1 MQLPEQFIST
11 VGDWQERLLQLDR
24 RNPLLYLNTESKAI
38 VPISPDSPVLH
49 RGRVGGASVS
59 GSIVDLLGRAGGKGV
74 SFDYAER
81 VKGSSPDAELRPG
94 DLQSDCESLELQRRL
109 GRLRRKQREW
119 QEEQGLPILYLALGL
134 LRWADDKGDATAPL
148 ALLPCGLTRAS
159 LRSEFRLASAD
170 DDFERNDTL
179 GVQLNKLFG
188 LTLPD
193 IAGAET
199 LSDYFESVRVAISG
213 QQGWSVEDKVYLGAF
228 AYSKLAMWRDLESLK
243 ARGTDNEIVK
253 VLSGLSKPSS
263 PGATPSAIP
272 SNPTQLAGGKL
283 DDLLDLKDQFTVLRA
298 DYSQLTAV
306 AQAREGRNLVIHGP
320 PGTGK
325 SQTIANIIST
335 FIAEEKSVLFVS
347 EKTAA
352 LDVVKKRLD
361 ETGLGLFCLDLHS
374 ERGRKANVYEQ
385 LRESDEAS
393 PIGRKKERRL
403 PALNAQRR
411 QLNDAARAL
420 HAIRQP
426 LNMSVYQVHGQYAS
440 LNDAPSVSLSLPFAI
455 TTMDQD
461 WLAQMRS
468 ALNSI
473 ARRSAQYDRHGKSH
487 WEGALLV
494 KTPALDLPDKVRESM
509 EDIRQTVLRVDDSLS
524 DSAKF
529 LGVPEPQSMEGVRS
543 LSLLLAH
550 MQEAPGVPET
560 WLSADAVANLI
571 EVARDEEKAQT
582 DRESAI
588 AKIRKTWNSIPVW
601 DFDGLLQRLTFS
613 KSDYDALQARLGEQW
628 RKRLAADPSQLIAN
642 AADAANKADAAGE
655 AFKAVQ
661 EIFESA
667 VACERAVIKE
677 HTDLASQISALA
689 PVPAPWATKDSE
701 IRALI
706 DKAKRQASDL
716 IAAEG
721 AVASEYDMEI
731 VNEVDREMLVRYRTD
746 HQSMVGR
753 LFSGLFSGQ
762 FRRDQKLLQGHRKA
776 STKLSVKE
784 SLTLVQR
791 VIDLQEMQ
799 DDWDAASVNYQTVF
813 GHRFQGKD
821 TDWDLM
827 EQAFDSTQEVARR
840 WPGSERSLRALLVNN
855 ENVSQLME
863 GGRRLTDRADDLDKA
878 IRLIAGDSLRYDY
891 AEGKIPLGD
900 AAASL
905 RGVIPILER
914 IAPVVDQVVHESLIR
929 PESIN
934 DVIAQI
940 ETASRLREI
949 EKRAAQRETKLVR
962 QFGDRY
968 SGFDTDWGKIRAV
981 LQWTAIFLQHAPDD
995 PRLRLVEHAV
1005 SPSKPEAYAERAAQV
1020 ARDESAFLDLQSR
1033 YAEVFD
1039 LDAGPWGSWDRA
1051 PFVDILAWA
1060 ERLHGAAADASDW
1073 VTYRSAVAEADGLLG
1088 PGAVD
1093 KCREITPS
1101 SDDVPRMVERSIL
1114 GLWLGAA
1121 YDGIPELQRFASV
1134 DHEEI
1139 RRNFREIDRQFP
1151 DAVSSEIREKMFQR
1165 YAINRQSWGM
1175 GTLRSELTK
1184 KRRQKSARALVQA
1197 IPDCIKA
1204 FKPCFMMSPLAVS
1217 QYLSHGDAVRGD
1229 AQSSL
1234 PLTFNAAFDVV
1245 IFDEASQVFPW
1256 DAIPALLHAKQAI
1269 FAGDPKQLPPSA
1281 FWRQSVDDD
1290 EDYDDDDDG
1299 GAAEGEER
1307 NALKDRE
1314 SILDVAVNYRHALF
1328 HDRHLDMHYRSR
1340 HEDLIRFSNRHFYG
1354 ERLLTFPTPGIRD
1367 EWHGVHRH
1375 FLPDARYDRG
1385 GARTNRGEAEK
1396 VVELVIEH
1404 LRTRPA
1410 KSLGVAAMS
1419 RPQADLIERLI
1430 EERLLDERD
1439 AEDARQGMSEPLF
1452 VKNLENVQGDERDRI
1467 IISIGYGPTTPS
1479 GATPN
1484 NFGPLNRE
1492 EGDRRLNVLVTRARE
1507 RMDIVHSIEPSRIT
1521 SKSDGARLLRRFLEY
1536 AANPRADLGD
1546 GPSTALAQ
1554 PTGVE
1559 LNDFE
1564 KAVQDALLARG
1575 HRVVGQV
1582 GSAGYRIDLA
1592 ILSED
1597 GAKYDLGV
1605 ECDGA
1610 TYHSAPA
1617 ARDRDWLR
1625 QSVLEGLGWT
1635 IHRVWS
1641 TSWVRNPTAE
1651 IERVEEA
1658 LSHARSYTPPTPPPS
1673 GGASEEESAPP
1684 DEEGEVSLVDSAADH
1699 RPHALAPYCEADLF
1713 GFHAASELRDARL
1726 ELLMEMAAAV
1736 AKVEGPVHPD
1746 IVMERIRERYA
1757 VSRLRGSTRAS
1768 VEYAL
1773 RLAVKE
1779 NRIRLKDGFLYAE
1792 ADQLSREP
1800 RSLVDNNID
1809 HAPPSELRTLI
1820 IRVADAFRGPRDHL
1834 VAETAKAL
1842 GFTRTGQRIVER
1854 LNNLIDALLR
1864 EERLEESGGIIRA
1877 PRSRRAIA
1885 P

>member
-1 MQLPEQFIST
+1 MQLPEQFIRT
-11 VGDWQERLLQLDR
+11 VGEWQERLLQLDR
-24 RNPLLYLNTESKAI
+24 RNHLLCLNTESKAI
-38 VPISPDSPVLH
+38 VPISPDSPAFY
-49 RGRVGGASVS
+49 GRAAGASVS
-59 GSIVDLLGRAGGKGV
+59 DCIVGLLGRAGDKGV

-81 VKGSSPDAELRPG
+81 VNGSSPDATLKPG
-94 DLQSDCESLELQRRL
+94 DLQSDCEPFELQRRL

-134 LRWADDKGDATAPL
+134 LRWTDDKGDATAPL

-179 GVQLNKLFG
+179 GVQLNKYG

-193 IAGAET
+193 IAGEET
-199 LSDYFESVRVAISG
+199 LSDYFESVRVAISR

-263 PGATPSAIP
+263 PDATPSAIP
-272 SNPTQLAGGKL
+272 ANPTQLVGGKL
-283 DDLLDLKDQFTVLRA
+283 DDLLDLKDQFTVLHA

-352 LDVVKKRLD
+352 LDIVKKRLD
-361 ETGLGLFCLDLHS
+361 EKGLGLFCLDLHS

-403 PALNAQRR
+403 PALNAQR
-411 QLNDAARAL
+411 QKLNDAARAL
-420 HAIRQP
+420 HALRRP
-426 LNMSVYQVHGQYAS
+426 LNMSVYQAHGQYAS
-440 LNDAPSVSLSLPFAI
+440 LDGAPSVRLSLPFTI

-461 WLAQMRS
+461 WLAKMRS

-473 ARRSAQYDRHGKSH
+473 ARRSVQYDKHGKSH
-487 WEGALLV
+487 WDGALLV

-529 LGVPEPQSMEGVRS
+529 LGMPEPQSMEGVRS

-550 MQEAPGVPET
+550 MQEAPGVPES
-560 WLSADAVANLI
+560 WLSADAVANLR

-588 AKIRKTWNSIPVW
+588 AALHKTWNSIPSW

-613 KSDYDALQARLGEQW
+613 KSDYARLWAALGGQW
-628 RKRLAADPSQLIAN
+628 RKLLAADPSQLLAD
-642 AADAANKADAAGE
+642 AADAANKAVAASE

-667 VACERAVIKE
+667 VACERAAIKE
-677 HTDLASQISALA
+677 YADLASQISALA
-689 PVPAPWATKDSE
+689 PVPAPWTTKDSE

-716 IAAEG
+716 IDGEREI
-721 AVASEYDMEI
+721 ASEYDLEI
-731 VNEVDREMLVRYRTD
+731 VNEVDRKMLARYRTD
-746 HQSMVGR
+746 HQSIVTR
-753 LFSGLFSGQ
+753 LFSGQ
-762 FRRDQKLLQGHRKA
+762 FRRDQKTLQGHRKA
-776 STKLSVKE
+776 PTKLSAKE
-784 SLTLVQR
+784 SLSLVQR

-799 DDWDAASVNYQTVF
+799 DSWDADSINYQAAL
-813 GHRFQGKD
+813 GRMFQGKD

-827 EQAFDSTQEVARR
+827 EQAFDSTQDIARR
-840 WPGSERSLRALLVNN
+840 WPGSERSLGVLLVNN
-855 ENVSQLME
+855 ENVNQLTE
-863 GGRRLTDRADDLDKA
+863 GGRRLTDSADDLDKA
-878 IRLIAGDSLRYDY
+878 IRSIAGDSLRYDY
-891 AEGKIPLGD
+891 AAGEIPLGN

-905 RGVIPILER
+905 RDIVPILER
-914 IAPVVDQVVHESLIR
+914 IAPIVDQVVHESLTR

-940 ETASRLREI
+940 ETASRLRKI
-949 EKRAAQRETKLVR
+949 ENRAAQRESKLVR
-962 QFGDRY
+962 QFEDRY
-968 SGFDTDWGKIRAV
+968 SGFDTDWGKIRAA
-981 LQWTAIFLQHAPDD
+981 LQWTSIFLQHAPNDRRR
-995 PRLRLVEHAV
+995 RLEEHAV
-1005 SPSKPEAYAERAAQV
+1005 SPSKPDAYAARAAQV
-1020 ARDESAFLDLQSR
+1020 ARDESAFHELQSR
-1033 YAEVFD
+1033 YAEFYD
-1039 LDAGPWGSWDRA
+1039 LDAGPWDSWARA
-1051 PFVDILAWA
+1051 PFIDILAWT
-1060 ERLHGAAADASDW
+1060 ERLHADATNAPDW

-1093 KCREITPS
+1093 KCREITPNS
-1101 SDDVPRMVERSIL
+1101 NDVPRMVERSIL

-1121 YDGIPELQRFASV
+1121 YDGIPELQGFASV

-1151 DAVSSEIREKMFQR
+1151 EAVSSEIREKMFQR
-1165 YAINRQSWGM
+1165 YTVNRQSWGM
-1175 GTLRSELTK
+1175 RTLRSELTK
-1184 KRRQKSARALVQA
+1184 KRRQKSVRALVQS

-1217 QYLSHGDAVRGD
+1217 QYLSHDDAARGD

-1234 PLTFNAAFDVV
+1234 PLTFKAAFDVV

-1290 EDYDDDDDG
+1290 EDYNDDDDSN
-1299 GAAEGEER
+1299 AIEGEER

-1328 HDRHLDMHYRSR
+1328 HDSYLDMHYRSR

-1354 ERLLTFPTPGIRD
+1354 ERLLTFPTPGIHD

-1396 VVELVIEH
+1396 VVELVVEH

-1439 AEDARQGMSEPLF
+1439 AEDARQGMSGEPLF

-1467 IISIGYGPTTPS
+1467 IISIGYGPTAPS

-1507 RMDIVHSIEPSRIT
+1507 RMDIVHSVEPSRIT

-1658 LSHARSYTPPTPPPS
+1658 LSRARSYTPPTPPPS
-1673 GGASEEESAPP
+1673 GGASEEESAST
-1684 DEEGEVSLVDSAADH
+1684 DEEGEVSLADSAADH
-1699 RPHALAPYCEADLF
+1699 RPHALDPYCEADLY
-1713 GFHAASELRDARL
+1713 ASVES
-1726 ELLMEMAAAV
+1726 LMEMAAAV

-1757 VSRLRGSTRAS
+1757 VSSLRGSTRAG
-1768 VEYAL
+1768 VEDAL
-1773 RLAVKE
+1773 QLAVKE
-1779 NRIRLKDGFLYAE
+1779 NRIRLKDGFFYAE
-1792 ADQLSREP
+1792 SDQLSREP

-1820 IRVADAFRGPRDHL
+1820 IRVADAFRGPRDQL

-1854 LNNLIDALLR
+1854 LNNLIDALLS